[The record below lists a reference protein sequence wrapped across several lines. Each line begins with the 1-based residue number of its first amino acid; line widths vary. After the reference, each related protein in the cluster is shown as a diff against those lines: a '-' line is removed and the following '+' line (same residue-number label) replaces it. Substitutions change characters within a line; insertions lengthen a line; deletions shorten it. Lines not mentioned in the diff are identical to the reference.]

1 MKIKITLLAS
11 TFISVFA
18 FGQSD
23 KNIDFKMQNYTK
35 KIDSIITSEKQKMN
49 VELDETLEKVKGNK
63 VASIEERQKLK
74 AEIAEKYEQ
83 IINEK
88 IENERFELDNATK
101 DLVKNIVLNPE
112 GKYSLSFEP
121 YTGRIQF
128 KGKRV
133 LLPKDYLHSFKLS
146 ISFVGASLTTK
157 NEPFRFYSKDSEV
170 KNSVYNSVSFNFKYE
185 NQLGGFKSPIF
196 YRIGIGTRAD
206 YFVPKYGKVFSQ
218 DDKNLF
224 VQDFTKGV
232 LKKTSLN
239 NTYIMIPLEL
249 KWVLNPKYVEFEN
262 VKYVDNRETQ
272 FYVVAGLYG
281 GIRAASVIY
290 NKYSTEYSNRIV
302 ERETVSKGVNN
313 FIVGGKLGIGY
324 GGLGLYIQK
333 DFTPTFDNNALINSK
348 YGIQIGLE
356 LVSVNF

>member
-23 KNIDFKMQNYTK
+23 RNIDHQMQTYTK
-35 KIDSIITSEKQKMN
+35 KIDSIITSEKHKMN
-49 VELDETLEKVKGNK
+49 VELDETLEKVKGNN

-74 AEIAEKYEQ
+74 AGIAEKYEHT
-83 IINEK
+83 INEK
-88 IENERFELDNATK
+88 IENEKSKLEDATK
-101 DLVKNIVLNPE
+101 DLVKNIVLNPD

-133 LLPKDYLHSFKLS
+133 MLPKDYLHSIKLS
-146 ISFVGASLTTK
+146 VSFVGASLVSK

-170 KNSVYNSVSFNFKYE
+170 KNYVYNSVSFNLRYE

-196 YRIGIGTRAD
+196 YRVGLGTRAD

-224 VQDFTKGV
+224 VQDFTKGT

-239 NTYIMIPLEL
+239 NTYIILPLEL
-249 KWVLNPKYVEFEN
+249 KWVLNPKYVEYEN
-262 VKYVDNRETQ
+262 VKYIDNRETQ
-272 FYVVAGLYG
+272 FYIVAGLYG
-281 GIRAASVIY
+281 GVRAASVIY
-290 NKYSTEYSNRIV
+290 NKFSTDYSNRIV
-302 ERETVSKGVNN
+302 ERETVANGVNN
-313 FIVGGKLGIGY
+313 FLIGGKFGIGY

-333 DFTPTFDNNALINSK
+333 DFTPTFNNNALVNSK
-348 YGIQIGLE
+348 YGLQIGLE
-356 LVSVNF
+356 LASINF